1 MSVLQKLRSV
11 AGVVLAGLFL
21 GACDEPSPLPPPDNG
36 GGGGGGTLTIVST
49 SPAAGS
55 TTAEFSSAV
64 TAVPSIAV
72 GSASATV
79 TNLALATEPAPGADV
94 PRTVLVANNG
104 FLLEM
109 SASLV
114 PATAYRA
121 TLASTVQAT
130 TGAMLGTPVTWTFTT
145 RGFQTF
151 ALDSGRTNGYS
162 GDLGLARDGTGGLH
176 AVYADSLRGDLF
188 YVTCPSNCT
197 LPASWRL
204 VALDTLG
211 NIGSSSSVAVGSDN
225 RVHITYR
232 DDRQQLPRLRYATC
246 LAPCADLASFRFAT
260 IDQSSLG
267 VGVAPQIVVG
277 ADGSI
282 NITYYDFV
290 SAFLRYAECSAADCA
305 VDANWS
311 VGTIDNG
318 PFVGQTSALQVNAAG
333 LRQVVYQDS
342 LVRRLRYAVCTAN
355 CAAVGAWLVSDI
367 SAGDEGKEP
376 SLALGNNGTL
386 FLTYYAALTGDL
398 IYGECLSSC
407 SIPTSWARTALA
419 TPGLVGRGSQISVN
433 ARNRRQ
439 VIYAD
444 EGGAALRY
452 ATCVNNCT
460 TTTADRWRFGDVQ
473 TDVGVVRTP
482 VAVTRPDNSLQVLY
496 LARGGTTVRFAE

>member
-1 MSVLQKLRSV
+1 MSVLRKVRSL
-11 AGVVLAGLFL
+11 AGVVLGGLLL

-55 TTAEFSSAV
+55 TTAEFSSPV
-64 TAVPSIAV
+64 TAVPSVAV
-72 GSASATV
+72 QSASATV
-79 TNLALATEPAPGADV
+79 TSVALSTEPAGIDV
-94 PRTVLVANNG
+94 PRTVLVTNNG
-104 FLLEM
+104 LQVEM
-109 SASLV
+109 SAALV

-121 TLASTVQAT
+121 TLGSTLQST
-130 TGAMLGTPVTWTFTT
+130 TGALLGTPVTWTFTT

-151 ALDSGRTNGYS
+151 ALDSGRTNGYA

-188 YVTCPSNCT
+188 YVTCPANCT
-197 LPASWRL
+197 VAASWRL
-204 VALDTLG
+204 VALDTTG
-211 NIGSSSSVAVGSDN
+211 NIGSSSSVAVGSNN
-225 RVHITYR
+225 RVHIAYR

-246 LAPCADLASFRFAT
+246 LAPCADLTSFRFAT

-267 VGVAPQIVVG
+267 VGIAPQIVVG

-305 VDANWS
+305 VDGNWS

-318 PFVGQTSALQVNAAG
+318 PFVGRSSALQVNAAG

-342 LVRRLRYAVCTAN
+342 LLARLRYAVCAAN
-355 CAAVGAWLVSDI
+355 CTAVGAWLASDI
-367 SAGDEGKEP
+367 SAGDQGKEP
-376 SLALGNNGTL
+376 ALALGNNGTL
-386 FLTYYAALTGDL
+386 FLTYYAASTGDL

-407 SIPTSWARTALA
+407 SLTTNWVLTPLA
-419 TPGLVGRGSQISVN
+419 TPGLVGQGSQVSVD

-444 EGGAALRY
+444 EGATALRY
-452 ATCVNNCT
+452 ATCVNTCT
-460 TTTADRWRFGDVQ
+460 NSARWRFGDVQ